1 MLIFIYSFSLWLVSD
16 IDLFITKL
24 CVEVKFG
31 VTALILAKAPAVIPT
46 IALYCQCKC
55 HYTENDK

>member
-1 MLIFIYSFSLWLVSD
+1 MWLISD

-24 CVEVKFG
+24 CVGVKFG